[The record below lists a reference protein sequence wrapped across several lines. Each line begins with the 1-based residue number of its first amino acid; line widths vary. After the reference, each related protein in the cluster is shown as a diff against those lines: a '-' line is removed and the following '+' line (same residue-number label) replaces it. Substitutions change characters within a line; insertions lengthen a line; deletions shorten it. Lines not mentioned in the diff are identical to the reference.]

1 MKNPIL
7 RQAIVGLVLGSALLA
22 VPVSATQITAPGSA
36 TTTVDYTVTSTYTV
50 VIPASLS
57 VSTAGTYVGSSNNV
71 FINSN
76 SAIAPTGSIT
86 VSLPAQT
93 FTATDATSASTIPFT
108 VKYTN
113 KLNTDAAGGPTSI
126 TEVVSGSPVTLLQ
139 QTGAEIGAVTPEDD
153 PSATTGNA
161 AISATVQATVTSDQL
176 AAADVSGSH
185 TGVITFAV
193 TASNP

>member
-86 VSLPAQT
+86 VSLPVQT

-113 KLNTDAAGGPTSI
+113 KLGEAAAGTSTSI
-126 TEVVSGSPVTLLQ
+126 TEVAAGSPVTLLQ
-139 QTGAEIGAVTPEDD
+139 QTGKQIAAVTSEDTT
-153 PSATTGNA
+153 SATTGNA
-161 AISATVQATVTSDQL
+161 DISATVQATVTSDQL
-176 AAADVSGSH
+176 ATADVSGSH